1 MGQPADMVMD
11 PSAVARSRAAEGERL
26 LALGRFEEAVSCYG
40 EAAQLQPSVA
50 DYPYKVAMCAWH
62 TRQVDLV
69 EPNLHRALQLQP
81 DQPILH
87 EALGEWYLTTGKL
100 DAALAH
106 ATQALRLAPQSPDYA
121 VSYAMV
127 LHTAGRSDA
136 AWEIARKLLDGGFMS
151 CRLALLHA
159 QLSAGRGQEAEALQ
173 SIERAFALNCQQGQ
187 TAALLF
193 TAAELL
199 DRLGRFDEA
208 FERAAQANRL
218 AAVPY
223 DP

>member
-1 MGQPADMVMD
+1 
-11 PSAVARSRAAEGERL
+11 
-26 LALGRFEEAVSCYG
+26 
-40 EAAQLQPSVA
+40 
-50 DYPYKVAMCAWH
+50 
-62 TRQVDLV
+62 
-69 EPNLHRALQLQP
+69 
-81 DQPILH
+81 
-87 EALGEWYLTTGKL
+87 
-100 DAALAH
+100 
-106 ATQALRLAPQSPDYA
+106 
-121 VSYAMV
+121 
-127 LHTAGRSDA
+127 
-136 AWEIARKLLDGGFMS
+136 KLLDGGFMS

-223 DP
+223 DPNHYRRWVDERIAFWTPRELNSMPRASQTSRRPVFIVGMPRSGTSLVEQILACHPQVHGGGELSILSSMALHAGDEQPGMSRNY